1 MKLGYARVSTDDQRL
16 DLQRVRLIEA
26 GCSRLFEEKI
36 SGTARQRPALERLL
50 RSCAPMTS
58 WLSPG
63 STAWHAQPRSCCAL
77 PRLSLRKMRDC
88 SHLRNPGR
96 IRRHQLDG
104 WS

>member
-16 DLQRVRLIEA
+16 DLQRARLTRLGVA
-26 GCSRLFEEKI
+26 VYLRRRSPAPPGSGPRWSGCS
-36 SGTARQRPALERLL
+36 

-58 WLSPG
+58 WSSPG

-88 SHLRNPGR
+88 SRLKNPGR
-96 IRRHQLDG
+96 IRPRQLDA